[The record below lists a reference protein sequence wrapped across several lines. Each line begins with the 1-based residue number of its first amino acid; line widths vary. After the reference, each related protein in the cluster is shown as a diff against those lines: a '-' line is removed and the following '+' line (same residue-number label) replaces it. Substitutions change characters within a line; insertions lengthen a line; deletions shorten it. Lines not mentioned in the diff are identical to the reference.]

1 MTESYFAPPRNG
13 RNMARGHGY
22 ARARHL
28 RGSPFWADEAIS
40 SKGKDKRAYAKELK
54 TKGFDNVIKI
64 VVVSDGKK
72 VWVKEL

>member
-1 MTESYFAPPRNG
+1 MTESYFAPPRND

-22 ARARHL
+22 ARARHCEEAL
-28 RGSPFWADEAIS
+28 FRADEAIS

-54 TKGFDNVIKI
+54 AKGFDNVIKI

-72 VWVKEL
+72 VWGKRL